1 MNADR
6 PFARIVHAHLY
17 VFRLVFKIV
26 KNRIAL
32 EFF

>member
-17 VFRLVFKIV
+17 VLWLVFKID
-26 KNRIAL
+26 KKRIAM